1 MPAFTEHTLDM
12 LKMNHRILGRILTIA
27 IEILETPHITETTWY
42 SFVGCFPFLGWS
54 FQPQVAPA
62 PASAVD
68 AGGKTGHHFSN
79 LGEMLEI
86 TKMPTNLVL
95 GCPIGIGIV
104 VNIWKSLW

>member
-1 MPAFTEHTLDM
+1 MKF
-12 LKMNHRILGRILTIA
+12 LKHLVSQKLHGTVLLVA
-27 IEILETPHITETTWY
+27 
-42 SFVGCFPFLGWS
+42 SPFFLVAL
-54 FQPQVAPA
+54 QPQVAPA

-95 GCPIGIGIV
+95 GCPIGIGIAV
-104 VNIWKSLW
+104 KIYVYPLVN